1 MLCSLKR
8 LRIVIYFAVKEAPGY
23 PARPPDARSCEA
35 RRAKVA
41 ASASVLTGFPSPL
54 GQGAFS
60 GRKGRTSCCRGE
72 LRLPGL
78 VLGARSLPGRN
89 EGGDGPESR
98 GDPQPPAAPGPAVE
112 RSRALQPN
120 LFPEVEGPPGGSA
133 PEQPHG
139 DPRPGVAEIT
149 RAARGGQAS
158 PFFRLLADAPDIVE
172 AQAGLASRSAGDSG
186 SRSSFSSLPPFSRVR
201 TRGGGQL
208 RLGWVPRNLRCRVTP
223 TAAAPSLCEED
234 RAAPAARTPRGKS
247 PRDAHPSLAFLVLWG
262 LHLKPC
268 SWWWCQSAS
277 CWPKDAFATRCTTET
292 LRAIARP
299 LTIVV
304 PRPPSTRA
312 HF

>member
-133 PEQPHG
+133 QEQPHG
-139 DPRPGVAEIT
+139 DPRPGVAEIN

-158 PFFRLLADAPDIVE
+158 PFFRLLADAPDIV
-172 AQAGLASRSAGDSG
+172 ARRSLVWLPGLQAIQEVGRPFLP
-186 SRSSFSSLPPFSRVR
+186 SLPFRECEPGAAVSSAWAGFPGTCAVGSPRPLQR
-201 TRGGGQL
+201 PASARRIAQPPQL
-208 RLGWVPRNLRCRVTP
+208 GRLAGNRRETP
-223 TAAAPSLCEED
+223 TRRSPSWFCGD
-234 RAAPAARTPRGKS
+234 
-247 PRDAHPSLAFLVLWG
+247 
-262 LHLKPC
+262 
-268 SWWWCQSAS
+268 
-277 CWPKDAFATRCTTET
+277 CT
-292 LRAIARP
+292 
-299 LTIVV
+299 
-304 PRPPSTRA
+304 
-312 HF
+312 

>member
-133 PEQPHG
+133 PEQPHA

-158 PFFRLLADAPDIVE
+158 PFFRLLADAPDIVARRSLVWLPGLQAIQE
-172 AQAGLASRSAGDSG
+172 VGRPFLPSLPFRECEPGAAVSPPGLGSQEPALSGHPDRCSAQPLRGG
-186 SRSSFSSLPPFSRVR
+186 SRSPRSSDASR
-201 TRGGGQL
+201 
-208 RLGWVPRNLRCRVTP
+208 
-223 TAAAPSLCEED
+223 EI
-234 RAAPAARTPRGKS
+234 AARRPPVARLPG
-247 PRDAHPSLAFLVLWG
+247 FVG

-268 SWWWCQSAS
+268 SWWWCQSVS